1 GATLD
6 ALRGLSAEARPNEPI
21 LFPGNGTTTNLDR
34 FIVESPSPLT
44 FCNWTAPAGLP
55 IIAMMPEAAN
65 NASATLV
72 GPNGPIE
79 VCVLS
84 AANTSGVAQQILQG
98 DNAVVIVPR
107 SVLAEGTYSVVA
119 ASARNVSGSFSV
131 DPAAAIGT
139 PIPVAQPTAPATG
152 LAPLAPARIVN
163 TRFGNGG
170 ARLTGGTVT
179 HLQITGLGGVP
190 ADAKAVLAN
199 VTVTDP

>member
-55 IIAMMPEAAN
+55 IIAMMPETAN

-72 GPNGPIE
+72 GPSGPIE

-84 AANTSGVAQQILQG
+84 SANTSGVAQQILQG

-107 SVLAEGTYSVVA
+107 TVLAEGTYSVVA
-119 ASARNVSGSFSV
+119 STTARNVSWSFSV
-131 DPAAAIGT
+131 DPAAATGISKPT
-139 PIPVAQPTAPATG
+139 PLPVAQPTASPTG
-152 LAPLAPARIVN
+152 LAPLVPARIVD
-163 TRFGNGG
+163 TRF
-170 ARLTGGTVT
+170 
-179 HLQITGLGGVP
+179 
-190 ADAKAVLAN
+190 
-199 VTVTDP
+199 